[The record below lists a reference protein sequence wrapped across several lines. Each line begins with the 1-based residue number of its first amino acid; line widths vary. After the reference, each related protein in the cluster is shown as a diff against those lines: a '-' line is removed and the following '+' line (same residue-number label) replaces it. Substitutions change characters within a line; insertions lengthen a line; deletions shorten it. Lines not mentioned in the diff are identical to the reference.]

1 MSAGLKI
8 SEAHSLFR
16 EYVDDPDL
24 TFLTNSQVQRYLEFG
39 LEQWRQLIRQFN
51 PHLYAGVCEFSA
63 STTTDSS
70 YSAQVAATKPR
81 RFSLDLG
88 SDQLRSSLTN
98 GNQEAVMGKHAISD
112 WYHNPAGPPPAA
124 GVLQVPPIDVVLDVY
139 RYANEQKYRLDR
151 YRPLSGAKTQELSGF
166 SYTYYMEGNVLQ
178 FNTNP
183 PNNFIVEYFP
193 MAKFRMVSTDTTN
206 FIEDN
211 LLPQYHELVVL
222 LAAKRY
228 MIRDQSTNQVLLGE
242 LAAQMQSMIDYLSRS
257 QLRGSKDQ
265 VSYTM
270 HF

>member
-8 SEAHSLFR
+8 AEAHSLFR

-24 TFLTNSQVQRYLEFG
+24 TFLTNAQVQRYLEFG
-39 LEQWRQLIRQFN
+39 LEQWRQLIRHYN
-51 PHLYAGVCEFSA
+51 PHLYAGVCEFSESVA
-63 STTTDSS
+63 TDSS
-70 YSAQVAATKPR
+70 YTAQTAATKPR

-88 SDQLRSSLTN
+88 SAQLRSSLTN
-98 GNQEAVMGKHAISD
+98 GNQEAVMGKHAIDD
-112 WYHNPAGPPPAA
+112 WYHNAAGPPPAA
-124 GVLQVPPIDVVLDVY
+124 GVLQLPPIDVVLDVY
-139 RYANEQKYRLDR
+139 RYSDASKFRLDR
-151 YRPLSGAKTQELSGF
+151 YQPLAGAKVQELSGF
-166 SYTYYMEGNVLQ
+166 SYTYFMEGNILQ
-178 FNTNP
+178 FNTTP

-193 MAKFRMVSTDTTN
+193 MAKYRMVSTDATN

-228 MIRDQSTNQVLLGE
+228 MIRDQNVNQVLASE
-242 LAAQMQSMIDYLSRS
+242 MAAQIQSMTEYLSGS
-257 QLRGSKDQ
+257 QLRGSKNQ